1 MTHPSLAIPNSPSA
15 VAIFFRLQ
23 RNVSCEIRLSQ
34 CQVEQRHGWNI
45 GMLIESEITLK
56 HFTGIGVAMAL
67 SEVFKTIELRQIL
80 CSVKCK

>member
-1 MTHPSLAIPNSPSA
+1 
-15 VAIFFRLQ
+15 
-23 RNVSCEIRLSQ
+23 
-34 CQVEQRHGWNI
+34 
-45 GMLIESEITLK
+45 MLIESEITLK